1 MARLQ
6 SGTRIYG
13 NAIIDTN
20 LSINGSTVS
29 SSYDT
34 GALIVK
40 GGLGVAGNVFINAD
54 LNAKD
59 TYIVGNLTVTGNAAV
74 GGIKTDNYYY
84 ANGSPVDFQQ
94 TAGSTGALQYNNNGD
109 FGASANLTWNNST
122 STLTVTGEVSTT
134 TVTATTLAGS
144 LTTAAQPN
152 VTSVGTL
159 TSVNV
164 SGNANVGNINS
175 SGVGYIAGNLD
186 AGNVNTGGVLKSTNS
201 TNSTGTGTGAL
212 IVSGGA
218 SISKDLY
225 IGGNLYVPN
234 IVSQS
239 SVTLEV
245 SDPLLYLNAS
255 PENPY
260 DYDIGFYSDF
270 STGAGTGHQ
279 ITGLFRNHAD
289 NAWYLV
295 SNLAEPSGGVAD
307 LSNANTVFDN
317 VKLGGNEPETSL

>member
-1 MARLQ
+1 MLFR
-6 SGTRIYG
+6 S
-13 NAIIDTN
+13 
-20 LSINGSTVS
+20 
-29 SSYDT
+29 
-34 GALIVK
+34 
-40 GGLGVAGNVFINAD
+40 
-54 LNAKD
+54 
-59 TYIVGNLTVTGNAAV
+59 
-74 GGIKTDNYYY
+74 
-84 ANGSPVDFQQ
+84 
-94 TAGSTGALQYNNNGD
+94 
-109 FGASANLTWNNST
+109 
-122 STLTVTGEVSTT
+122 
-134 TVTATTLAGS
+134 
-144 LTTAAQPN
+144 
-152 VTSVGTL
+152 
-159 TSVNV
+159 
-164 SGNANVGNINS
+164 
-175 SGVGYIAGNLD
+175 
-186 AGNVNTGGVLKSTNS
+186 
-201 TNSTGTGTGAL
+201 
-212 IVSGGA
+212 
-218 SISKDLY
+218 

-317 VKLGGNEPETSL
+317 VKIGGLDVHGALTVSTTANITGNLSAANAKIGRAHV